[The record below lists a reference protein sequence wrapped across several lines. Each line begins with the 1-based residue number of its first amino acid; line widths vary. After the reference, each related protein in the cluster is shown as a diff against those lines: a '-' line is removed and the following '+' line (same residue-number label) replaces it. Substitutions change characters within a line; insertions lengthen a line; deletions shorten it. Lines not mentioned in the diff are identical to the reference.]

1 MDAETTMKIGI
12 IGAGKIGGGLG
23 KRWLKAGHQV
33 MFGSRDAEKARA
45 FAAGLGANASG
56 GTYAETAAFAD
67 VIVLAIPWDAV
78 QATADDLGSLDG
90 KIVIETTNN
99 FADQAPTSTTER
111 IMAWLPGAKVV
122 KAFNTI
128 FAQIIASDVSDPA
141 RLPDVFL
148 VGDDPAAKQ
157 TVATLALDAGFN
169 SIDVGPVKN
178 ARHVENL
185 AFAIIEL
192 GYGQGMG
199 TNVNFKVIKV

>member
-1 MDAETTMKIGI
+1 MKIGI
-12 IGAGKIGGGLG
+12 IGAGNIGGGLG

-56 GTYAETAAFAD
+56 GSYADTAAFAK
-67 VIVLAIPWDAV
+67 VVVLALPWDATE
-78 QATADDLGSLDG
+78 ATVYDLGSLDG

-99 FADQAPTSTTER
+99 FADQVPTSTTER

-128 FAQIIASDVSDPA
+128 FASIIASDVSDPA

-148 VGDDPAAKQ
+148 VGDDADAKKV
-157 TVATLALDAGFN
+157 VAQLARDAGFN
-169 SIDVGPVKN
+169 SVDVGAAKN

-199 TNVNFKVIKV
+199 TNVNFKLIKV